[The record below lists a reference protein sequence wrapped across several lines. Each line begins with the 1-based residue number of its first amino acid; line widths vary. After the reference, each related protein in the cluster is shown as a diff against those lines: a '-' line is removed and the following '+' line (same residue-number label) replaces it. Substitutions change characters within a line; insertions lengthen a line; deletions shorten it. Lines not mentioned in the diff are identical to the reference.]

1 MQQLNVGLAFVAGLL
16 SFLSP
21 CVLPLIPSYLSFVGG
36 TSARQLESEGRARLS
51 ALVNTAFFVL
61 GFSIVFVLLGAFF
74 TVAIGALGRLTVVVN
89 IVAGVIVVLLGLN
102 FIFDFW
108 RFLAFERRA
117 HLAEKPTGVLGA
129 LLVGMAF
136 GGGWAPCVGP
146 ILSSIL
152 LLAGTGGGTLQG
164 IGLLFVY
171 SIGLGVPFLVT
182 GLFFSRARTLLDRL
196 KPHLPTIKIASGL
209 FLIGIGLLIAVGKLQ
224 QLNVALFSGAVAVE
238 SWGER
243 QPVASR
249 WVVGMVFAALAGLSG
264 WWYARRLAAGKSR
277 AVPLVLAVILATLGA
292 LSVAGVLEVTG
303 LLSSWLS
310 YQGI

>member
-209 FLIGIGLLIAVGKLQ
+209 FRRRFGREIFDYRRSDALFHLVAARRNIHLLLLTVG
-224 QLNVALFSGAVAVE
+224 VALDRPEVAFAAMAAWMVATLLFH
-238 SWGER
+238 
-243 QPVASR
+243 ASR
-249 WVVGMVFAALAGLSG
+249 YGWAAFADRG
-264 WWYARRLAAGKSR
+264 
-277 AVPLVLAVILATLGA
+277 
-292 LSVAGVLEVTG
+292 
-303 LLSSWLS
+303 
-310 YQGI
+310 